1 MITIKSFACLSRLN
15 PADPAVPIINDLLN
29 TLIVGGER
37 TGHTYNP
44 DNDGYIALM
53 ERDDADRVI
62 HELWCDRT
70 LADVPYEGVS
80 KRDGFWIAIYLS
92 NNQFG
97 IIFLIP
103 DRDWLGEEL
112 REVLED
118 NLVPTTE
125 KSTL

>member
-1 MITIKSFACLSRLN
+1 MLKFTSEADLLRLN
-15 PADPAVPIINDLLN
+15 PADPALPIINDLLN
-29 TLIVGGER
+29 TLIVEGER

-44 DNDGYIALM
+44 DNDGYIALV

-103 DRDWLGEEL
+103 DRDWLGDDL

-118 NLVPTTE
+118 NLVPLPT
-125 KSTL
+125 

>member
-1 MITIKSFACLSRLN
+1 MIKIKSYACLSKLN
-15 PADPAVPIINDLLN
+15 PADPALPIINDLLK
-29 TLIVGGER
+29 TLIVEGER
-37 TGHTYNP
+37 MGHTYHP
-44 DNDGYIALM
+44 ENDGYIALI

-118 NLVPTTE
+118 NLIPLPV
-125 KSTL
+125 